1 MTFSRGH
8 SEVNQTSEAGG
19 YSGLQAAKIVGIS
32 YRQLD
37 YWARTDLIRPS
48 IADAHGSG
56 SQRKYS
62 YEDLIRLKLVKRL
75 IDNGLAL
82 QGVRRMVE
90 SIAKIEGMNLANAGL
105 VFCGGSKS
113 VLARDEENLV
123 DVMRGNQMMFGMVLS
138 LNDIKSELENEIV
151 SISEFRQAAESA
163 AEEPQTS
170 TVAATPS

>member
-1 MTFSRGH
+1 M
-8 SEVNQTSEAGG
+8 NQTSEVEG
-19 YSGLQAAKIVGIS
+19 YSGLQTAKIVGIS

-56 SQRKYS
+56 SQRRYS

-90 SIAKIEGMNLANAGL
+90 SISKIEGMTLSNAGL

-123 DVMRGNQMMFGMVLS
+123 DVMRGNQMVFGMVLS
-138 LNDIKSELENEIV
+138 LDDIKHELEDQIV
-151 SISEFRQAAESA
+151 SISAFRDAKETAP
-163 AEEPQTS
+163 EPEAS
-170 TVAATPS
+170 EAPSVAATPN

>member
-1 MTFSRGH
+1 M
-8 SEVNQTSEAGG
+8 NQTSEVEG

-56 SQRKYS
+56 SQRRYS

-90 SIAKIEGMNLANAGL
+90 SISKIEGMTLSNAGL

-123 DVMRGNQMMFGMVLS
+123 DVMRGNQMVFGMVLS
-138 LNDIKSELENEIV
+138 LDDIKHELEDQIV
-151 SISEFRQAAESA
+151 SISDFRGAKDAAPGSEA
-163 AEEPQTS
+163 ADAPS
-170 TVAATPS
+170 VAATPN

>member
-1 MTFSRGH
+1 M
-8 SEVNQTSEAGG
+8 NQTSEVDG

-56 SQRKYS
+56 SQRRYS

-90 SIAKIEGMNLANAGL
+90 SISKIEGMTLSNAGL

-123 DVMRGNQMMFGMVLS
+123 DVMRGNQMVFGMVLS
-138 LNDIKSELENEIV
+138 LNDIKHELEDRIV
-151 SISEFRQAAESA
+151 SIADFREAEVPA
-163 AEEPQTS
+163 PKADATGPS
-170 TVAATPS
+170 TVTATHN